1 MIKIKIEK
9 TKKHEGKVSV
19 LLFFSKEKITDLPE
33 NKYSFLKEG
42 EMRLISYKEK
52 DFLLLN
58 IGEKKKWN
66 QRKLILSIRKIVRFL
81 KGNRI
86 ESAVFFLD
94 NIVLENES
102 RMIKQIAENI
112 LIADYEFNSH
122 KEEPKEKWAKIKEIT
137 LSLSSIPR
145 LANNALK
152 EGIIIGNAVNL
163 ARDLSNAP
171 GEEITPKKLASLAKK
186 EIGPVKFK
194 TIGRKKLKEMKMGGI
209 LGVSKGS
216 NEEPQLIVMEY
227 YGKKNIKKVDA
238 VFVGKGITFDSGGL
252 NIKTND
258 SMLGMHMD
266 MSGGAAIIATMKAL
280 SLMKISI
287 NVVGIVPA
295 VENLVS
301 ANSLKPGDILK
312 SYSGK
317 TIEVGNT
324 DAEGR
329 IILADA
335 LWYGAEKFKPKVIID
350 VATLT
355 GAAVVALGYR
365 ATAIFSNKEGEA
377 INLFYKIGEES
388 GDYVWPLPC
397 WDEYREE
404 IKGSFGDI
412 SNIGSLKG
420 AGGAI
425 IGAVF
430 LKSFIKNDLPWIH
443 LDIAPTMTSIEGQGM
458 AKGSTGTGVR
468 YLLEFAQ
475 TFKEI
480 EKYYNKY

>member
-9 TKKHEGKVSV
+9 IKKIEGKVSV
-19 LLFFSKEKITDLPE
+19 FLFFSKEKIADLPE

-66 QRKLILSIRKIVRFL
+66 QRKLILSTRKLVRFL

-86 ESAVFFLD
+86 DSAVFSLD
-94 NIVLENES
+94 NIVLENEN
-102 RMIKQIAENI
+102 RTIKQIVENI

-122 KEEPKEKWAKIKEIT
+122 KEEPKEKWPKIKELI
-137 LSLSSIPR
+137 LAFSSLPK
-145 LANNALK
+145 LANNALL
-152 EGIIIGNAVNL
+152 EGIITGNAVNL

-171 GEEITPKKLASLAKK
+171 GGEITPKKLASLAKK
-186 EIGPVKFK
+186 ETNPVKFK
-194 TIGRKKLKEMKMGGI
+194 VIGKKKLKEMKMGGI
-209 LGVSKGS
+209 LGVSQGS
-216 NEEPQLIVMEY
+216 DEEPQLIVMEY
-227 YGKKNIKKVDA
+227 YGNKNTKKVDV

-266 MSGGAAIIATMKAL
+266 MSGGAAVIATMKAL
-280 SLMKISI
+280 SLMKVSI

-301 ANSLKPGDILK
+301 AKSLKPGDILK

-335 LWYGAEKFKPKVIID
+335 LWYGAEKFNPKIIID

-355 GAAVVALGYR
+355 GSAVVALGYR
-365 ATAIFSNKEGEA
+365 ATAIFTNKEGDP

-404 IKGSFGDI
+404 IKGNFGDI
-412 SNIGSLKG
+412 LNVGSLKG

-458 AKGSTGTGVR
+458 AKGATGTGVR
-468 YLLEFAQ
+468 YLLEFVQ
-475 TFKEI
+475 KFKEV
-480 EKYYNKY
+480 EKIL

>member
-1 MIKIKIEK
+1 MKIKIEK
-9 TKKHEGKVSV
+9 NKNIKEKTSV
-19 LLFFSKEKITDLPE
+19 FFFFSKEKINNLSE

-42 EMRLISYKEK
+42 EMRLINDKGT
-52 DFLLLN
+52 DIVLLN
-58 IGEKKKWN
+58 IGEKEKWN
-66 QRKLILSIRKIVRFL
+66 QRKLILNIRKAVRFL

-94 NIVLENES
+94 NILLKDENKT
-102 RMIKQIAENI
+102 IKIVAENL
-112 LIADYEFNSH
+112 LIADYEFNFY
-122 KEEPKEKWAKIKEIT
+122 KEEPKEKWPKIKEIVLT
-137 LSLSSIPR
+137 LSSLQKSFNRS
-145 LANNALK
+145 LQ
-152 EGIIIGNAVNL
+152 EGVVTGNAVNL
-163 ARDLSNAP
+163 ARDLSNTP
-171 GEEITPKKLASLAKK
+171 GGEITPKKLASFAKK
-186 EIGPVKFK
+186 ETKLVKFK
-194 TIGRKKLKEMKMGGI
+194 AIGRKRLKEMKMGGI
-209 LGVSKGS
+209 LGVSQGS

-227 YGKKNIKKVDA
+227 YGRKNTKKIDA
-238 VFVGKGITFDSGGL
+238 VLVGKGITFDSGGL

-266 MSGGAAIIATMKAL
+266 MSGGAAVIATMKAL
-280 SLMKISI
+280 TLMKSSV
-287 NVVGIVPA
+287 NVVGLVPA

-335 LWYGAEKFKPKVIID
+335 LWYGIKKFNPKIIID

-355 GAAVVALGYR
+355 GAAIVALGYR
-365 ATAIFSNKEGEA
+365 ASAVFTNKEGDP
-377 INLFYKIGEES
+377 INFLYKIGEES

-397 WDEYREE
+397 WDDYKEE
-404 IKGSFGDI
+404 IKGNFGDLL
-412 SNIGSLKG
+412 NVGSFKG

-425 IGAVF
+425 TGAVF

-458 AKGSTGTGVR
+458 AKGATGSGVR
-468 YLLEFAQ
+468 YLLEFIKR
-475 TFKEI
+475 FNEI
-480 EKYYNKY
+480 EKTF

>member
-1 MIKIKIEK
+1 MKIKIEK
-9 TKKHEGKVSV
+9 IKKFDGKVSV
-19 LLFFSKEKITDLPE
+19 FLFFLKEKIAGLPE
-33 NKYSFLKEG
+33 DKYSFLKEG
-42 EMRLISYKEK
+42 EMRLISHKEK

-58 IGEKKKWN
+58 VGEKKKWN
-66 QRKLILSIRKIVRFL
+66 QRKLILSIRKLVRFL

-94 NIVLENES
+94 NIILEDKQ
-102 RMIKQIAENI
+102 RTIKQITENI

-122 KEEPKEKWAKIKEIT
+122 KEEPKEKWPKVKEIV
-137 LSLSSIPR
+137 LAFSSLPKSV
-145 LANNALK
+145 NKALE
-152 EGIIIGNAVNL
+152 EGVITGNAVNL

-171 GEEITPKKLASLAKK
+171 GGEITPKKLAFLAKK
-186 EIGPVKFK
+186 ETKPVKFK
-194 TIGRKKLKEMKMGGI
+194 VIGKKKLKEMKMGGI
-209 LGVSKGS
+209 LGVSQGS

-227 YGKKNIKKVDA
+227 YGKKSTKKVD
-238 VFVGKGITFDSGGL
+238 VVLVGKGITFDSGGL
-252 NIKTND
+252 NIKIND
-258 SMLGMHMD
+258 SMFGMHMD
-266 MSGGAAIIATMKAL
+266 MSGGAAVIATMKAL
-280 SLMKISI
+280 SLMKVPM
-287 NVVGIVPA
+287 NVVGVVPA

-365 ATAIFSNKEGEA
+365 ATGIFTNKEGNP

-397 WDEYREE
+397 WDEYKEE
-404 IKGSFGDI
+404 IKGNFADLLNVGSF
-412 SNIGSLKG
+412 KG
-420 AGGAI
+420 AGGAT

-430 LKSFIKNDLPWIH
+430 LKSFIKDDLPWIH

-458 AKGSTGTGVR
+458 VKGATGTGVR
-468 YLLEFAQ
+468 YLLEFVQ
-475 TFKEI
+475 RFKEI
-480 EKYYNKY
+480 ENFL

>member
-9 TKKHEGKVSV
+9 NKKTEGKVSV
-19 LLFFSKEKITDLPE
+19 FLFYSKEKIADLPE

-42 EMRLISYKEK
+42 EMRLVSYKEK

-66 QRKLILSIRKIVRFL
+66 QRKLILSVRKLVRFL

-94 NIVLENES
+94 SIVSENES
-102 RMIKQIAENI
+102 RAIKQIVENI

-122 KEEPKEKWAKIKEIT
+122 KEEPKEKWPKIKEIT
-137 LSLSSIPR
+137 LFFSSVSKS
-145 LANNALK
+145 ANNSLK
-152 EGIIIGNAVNL
+152 EGIITGNAVNL

-171 GEEITPKKLASLAKK
+171 GGEITPKKLASLAKK
-186 EIGPVKFK
+186 ETGPMKFK
-194 TIGRKKLKEMKMGGI
+194 VIGEKKLKEMKMGGI

-227 YGKKNIKKVDA
+227 YGKKNTKKVDA

-266 MSGGAAIIATMKAL
+266 MSGGAAVIATMKAL
-280 SLMKISI
+280 SLIKASI

-335 LWYGAEKFKPKVIID
+335 LWYGAEKFNPKIIVD

-365 ATAIFSNKEGEA
+365 ATAIFTNKEGDP

-404 IKGSFGDI
+404 IKGNFGDI
-412 SNIGSLKG
+412 SNIGSLRG

-425 IGAVF
+425 TGAVF

-458 AKGSTGTGVR
+458 AKGATGTGVR
-468 YLLEFAQ
+468 YLLDFAQ
-475 TFKEI
+475 NFKEI
-480 EKYYNKY
+480 EKSL